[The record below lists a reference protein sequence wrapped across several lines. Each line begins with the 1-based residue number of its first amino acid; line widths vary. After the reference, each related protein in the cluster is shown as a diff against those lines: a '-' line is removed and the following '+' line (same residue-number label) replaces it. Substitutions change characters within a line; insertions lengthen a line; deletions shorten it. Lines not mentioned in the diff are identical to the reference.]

1 MKLRILLLSLGYFF
15 TGFLIAQPNRVIGS
29 GGRSVTV
36 GNIQLEY
43 TVGEAITSTF
53 TGSSVQLTQGFHQPK
68 RTIIISANPTD
79 VFSDPKTGSTSQASA
94 LSLSVYP
101 NPTWSWSVIEL
112 SDDRSGTL
120 QVFDLQGRLI
130 RTTPVTGVRA
140 RIDLT
145 DLAPGEYLL
154 HFYSEQEE
162 EQTARLIKL

>member
-1 MKLRILLLSLGYFF
+1 MNIQLLLASILSISMQ
-15 TGFLIAQPNRVIGS
+15 LIVAQSNRVIGS

-36 GNIQLEY
+36 GNLQVEY
-43 TVGEAITSTF
+43 TVGEALTSTF
-53 TGSSVQLTQGFHQPK
+53 SGSTVQLTQGFHQPK
-68 RTIIISANPTD
+68 RTIIISSNPTD
-79 VFSDPKTGSTSQASA
+79 VFSDPKPGNTSQATA

-120 QVFDLQGRLI
+120 HVFDLQGRLI
-130 RTTPVTGVRA
+130 RTTLINGVRA

-154 HFYSEQEE
+154 HFYSEREE
-162 EQTARLIKL
+162 EQTARLITL